1 MHDRSR
7 AVAEGILFTDQ
18 YQLTMAQLYFR
29 AGLHEMDV
37 QFDHFFRSY
46 PDYGSH
52 QAGYCINAGLETFLA
67 WMQKTGVRDKDVE
80 YLRSQRNSVGE
91 QIFADDFLE
100 WFRQNGDF
108 SGLTIRA
115 IPEGRVV
122 HPNTALTV
130 VQGPLAMAQIVETA
144 LLNMLNYETLV
155 ATKAARIVESGRG
168 RPILEFGLRRAQGKG
183 ANEGTRA
190 ALIGGADFSS
200 NVGMSHVI
208 GLPPKGTHAHSMVQL
223 FMALG
228 MGEIGAFRAYADL
241 YPDDCLLL
249 VDTIDTLESGVPNAI
264 RVFEELKR
272 KGHKPV
278 GIRLDSGDQA
288 YLSIQA
294 AKQLNEAGFPDT
306 AIVLSSDLDEIVI
319 WQIITQI
326 SQEAPRYGL
335 DADEV
340 IGRLV
345 YGVGTRLVTSW
356 GDPALGGVYKLVA
369 VLQNGDLGLGHQDF
383 RHAGQD
389 AQSGQQAAMAALR
402 QSQQGHGRSA
412 GIAHRRPWPIGADP
426 AAPSHGS
433 HQVSHR
439 APGRSLR
446 HRAAADDSL
455 CRWQAGLRPAAAGR
469 DPPPA
474 RCGPGAARPRHSP
487 PGQPSY
493 LPCLAFAAVVGSE
506 AGVD

>member
-67 WMQKTGVRDKDVE
+67 WMQKTAVRDKDIE

-91 QIFADDFLE
+91 QIFADDFLD
-100 WFRQNGDF
+100 WLRRNGDF

-122 HPNTALTV
+122 HPNTPLTV

-144 LLNMLNYETLV
+144 LLNMLNYQTLI

-228 MGEIGAFRAYADL
+228 MGETR
-241 YPDDCLLL
+241 
-249 VDTIDTLESGVPNAI
+249 
-264 RVFEELKR
+264 
-272 KGHKPV
+272 
-278 GIRLDSGDQA
+278 RL
-288 YLSIQA
+288 
-294 AKQLNEAGFPDT
+294 
-306 AIVLSSDLDEIVI
+306 
-319 WQIITQI
+319 
-326 SQEAPRYGL
+326 PRL
-335 DADEV
+335 RRPLP
-340 IGRLV
+340 GRL
-345 YGVGTRLVTSW
+345 
-356 GDPALGGVYKLVA
+356 PAAGR
-369 VLQNGDLGLGHQDF
+369 HR
-383 RHAGQD
+383 RHAGERR
-389 AQSGQQAAMAALR
+389 AQC
-402 QSQQGHGRSA
+402 H
-412 GIAHRRPWPIGADP
+412 
-426 AAPSHGS
+426 
-433 HQVSHR
+433 
-439 APGRSLR
+439 
-446 HRAAADDSL
+446 
-455 CRWQAGLRPAAAGR
+455 
-469 DPPPA
+469 
-474 RCGPGAARPRHSP
+474 
-487 PGQPSY
+487 
-493 LPCLAFAAVVGSE
+493 PCL
-506 AGVD
+506 